1 MRTEFLISSAERVEN
16 VSMAVAITVIVLL
29 FLAFAGLF
37 YLYYLYFR
45 KAVDYRIEDRYILKD
60 LVRRDRAFFAKAGEE
75 YDSGS
80 KEAPSFLEF
89 RAKGQAK
96 ARVWK
101 IVGNSVLVV
110 FYLAFLAL
118 MAAAIS
124 IRSQGDTFL
133 IGDRSYLIVQTGSM
147 EQRNTANDYLFD
159 EGLENQIP
167 AYSLI
172 ELKTVTVEEM
182 NIYDIYAFR
191 AEGTVFVHRLIDM
204 GSNGDG
210 EMRYAFRGDSNA
222 ISASYEVSVPFEDII
237 GVYTGWNNF
246 ELGLFVNYAQSY
258 IGIITI
264 AFALILIGFYDILD
278 AAIGKRIKAREDDL
292 AIEVDADVKRR
303 FATRAG
309 FPYTIY
315 LDRKMNPND
324 VIPPFLIQPQEP
336 SQK

>member
-1 MRTEFLISSAERVEN
+1 MKKKFILFLGLVLTLACVTPLTAFAANENTSSTTVFYEFPQPTLSPDTSDDGTDDELSYSYLVNIPSMYTISPGT
-16 VSMAVAITVIVLL
+16 VSMVIS
-29 FLAFAGLF
+29 A
-37 YLYYLYFR
+37 
-45 KAVDYRIEDRYILKD
+45 
-60 LVRRDRAFFAKAGEE
+60 
-75 YDSGS
+75 
-80 KEAPSFLEF
+80 
-89 RAKGQAK
+89 
-96 ARVWK
+96 
-101 IVGNSVLVV
+101 
-110 FYLAFLAL
+110 
-118 MAAAIS
+118 
-124 IRSQGDTFL
+124 
-133 IGDRSYLIVQTGSM
+133 
-147 EQRNTANDYLFD
+147 
-159 EGLENQIP
+159 
-167 AYSLI
+167 
-172 ELKTVTVEEM
+172 EEM

-278 AAIGKRIKAREDDL
+278 AAIGKRIKVREDDL
-292 AIEVDADVKRR
+292 AIEIDADVKRR

-336 SQK
+336 SQQ

>member
-37 YLYYLYFR
+37 YLYYRYFR

-60 LVRRDRAFFAKAGEE
+60 LVRRDRAFFVKAGEE

-133 IGDRSYLIVQTGSM
+133 IGDRSYLIVQTGSIH
-147 EQRNTANDYLFD
+147 
-159 EGLENQIP
+159 G
-167 AYSLI
+167 
-172 ELKTVTVEEM
+172 
-182 NIYDIYAFR
+182 
-191 AEGTVFVHRLIDM
+191 
-204 GSNGDG
+204 
-210 EMRYAFRGDSNA
+210 
-222 ISASYEVSVPFEDII
+222 
-237 GVYTGWNNF
+237 
-246 ELGLFVNYAQSY
+246 
-258 IGIITI
+258 
-264 AFALILIGFYDILD
+264 
-278 AAIGKRIKAREDDL
+278 
-292 AIEVDADVKRR
+292 
-303 FATRAG
+303 
-309 FPYTIY
+309 
-315 LDRKMNPND
+315 
-324 VIPPFLIQPQEP
+324 
-336 SQK
+336 